1 MKFCHIV
8 VFISIVCED
17 SRYRFYG
24 ILIVLFVRIVLFLM
38 IALMMT
44 NLS

>member
-1 MKFCHIV
+1 MSYCDFY
-8 VFISIVCED
+8 ISVVCED

-24 ILIVLFVRIVLFLM
+24 IIIALFVRIVLFLM